1 MTLRQLAQQSELN
14 DFTKQLESKLNT
26 DNDLPLISFVGI
38 GDVMS
43 CDFDTSG
50 MWKSSKRCTNDYRF
64 EFACRLYFSN
74 CWLDGISK
82 KQK

>member
-50 MWKSSKRCTNDYRF
+50 M
-64 EFACRLYFSN
+64 
-74 CWLDGISK
+74 
-82 KQK
+82 